1 MTFGICGNL
10 DKVELPQVVE
20 RLVTRFKKENVR
32 YILPE
37 SLAKGLR
44 GKIDKRLLRRSDIV
58 AEKKV
63 ATACDILISL
73 GGDGTILRMTRLVSG
88 HGTPILG
95 INLGKLGFLA
105 EVSLAELD
113 ECLTEILRGDYRV
126 EDRMM
131 LQARIN
137 NSRSLMYALNDIVLD
152 QTSSSRMF
160 SVQTFVNG
168 EFLSMFTGDGVI
180 IATPT
185 GSTAYVL
192 SNGGPIV
199 TPTNHSILISPIC
212 PHTLTART
220 VVVPEESLITLKV
233 QTAPGEIHLTADGQP
248 QTSIRTPLEITVER
262 SALTTKLVKRKNTS
276 YYDVLRRKLHWG
288 KDVRNSKLGDL

>member
-1 MTFGICGNL
+1 MRFGICGNL
-10 DKVELPQVVE
+10 EKAELPQVVE
-20 RLVTRFKKENVR
+20 RLLVRFQKEQVE
-32 YILPE
+32 YVLPE
-37 SLAKGLR
+37 TLVKGLR
-44 GKIDKRLLRRSDIV
+44 GKVEKRLLQQSDIV
-58 AEKKV
+58 TEKKMP
-63 ATACDILISL
+63 AACDILISI
-73 GGDGTILRMTRLVSG
+73 GGDGTILRMARLVSG
-88 HGTPILG
+88 HATPILG

-137 NSRSLMYALNDIVLD
+137 NSRQVMNALNDVVLD

-185 GSTAYVL
+185 GSTAYAL

-220 VVVPEESLITLKV
+220 VVVPEESVITLKV
-233 QTAPGEIHLTADGQP
+233 QAAAGKIHLTADGQP
-248 QTSIRTPLEITVER
+248 QTLIRTPLEITVER
-262 SALTTKLVKRKNTS
+262 SALSTKLVKRKNTS

-288 KDVRNSKLGDL
+288 KDARNS